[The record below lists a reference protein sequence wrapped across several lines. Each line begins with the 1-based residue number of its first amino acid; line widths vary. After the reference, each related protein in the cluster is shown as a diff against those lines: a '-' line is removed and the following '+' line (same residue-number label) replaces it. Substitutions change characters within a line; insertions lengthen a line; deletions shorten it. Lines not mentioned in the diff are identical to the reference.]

1 MPRALAVH
9 GGAWNVPDGDVEAH
23 RVGVSVAL
31 KDGWERFQAGESA
44 LDVVEATVRILED
57 DPTFNAGYG
66 AHLNQARGVELDASI
81 MEGELL
87 RAGAAAAVSRVRNP
101 ISLAR
106 RVLEDSPHVLL
117 VGRGA
122 QAFARDHGIALC
134 RNRDLLAGKELD
146 RFLRVRAGEQELVA
160 KEFRDQSLPAEMST
174 VGAVACDAQGHV
186 AAATSTGGTQDK
198 APGRV
203 GDSAIIGAGTYA
215 DDRRGAASATGW
227 GEGIMRVA
235 LAKTAVDKLGGKLPP
250 GRAGRL
256 ALDRLE
262 RVEGPGGLIL
272 VDRMGRA
279 AAVFNTPRMARG
291 LATERVGLNVGVGAR
306 MRRPD

>member
-1 MPRALAVH
+1 MSRALAVH

-31 KDGWERFQAGESA
+31 KDGWERLQAGESA
-44 LDVVEATVRILED
+44 LDVVEATVRILEG

-122 QAFARDHGIALC
+122 QAFARDRGIALC